1 MSDVT
6 GSTSLGYGFKLAYDV
21 NPSGQTAKV
30 TLEWESVSLSSVT
43 LTTSSATASIGG
55 SSGGYTAKGSVT
67 ANWSAGNITYSVKIK
82 GLGVDKSYSGTLVTW
97 KP

>member
-6 GSTSLGYGFKLAYDV
+6 GSTNLGYGFKLAYDV
-21 NPSGQTAKV
+21 NPSAQTAKV
-30 TLEWESVSLSSVT
+30 TLQFEGISLSSVT

-67 ANWSAGNITYSVKIK
+67 ANWSSKNITYDVKIH
-82 GLGVDKSYSGTLVTW
+82 GLGVNKEYNGTLVSW
-97 KP
+97 